1 MSDSYIEI
9 LVKKQPKTWYSFVKG
24 LFLFATIFV
33 FVVLGLMQVNIIFIV
48 LGALLGVASYFVY
61 QDLDLEFEFLFVNGD
76 LSVYKIMGKSTIK
89 NCVELSLEQIE
100 IVAPVKSWHLGDY
113 SNQKTVTADYS
124 SGNENANVYAA
135 YYKGNK
141 GMTKM
146 LFEPDD
152 KMLNAMHQMAPRKVF
167 FE

>member
-1 MSDSYIEI
+1 MIKSWEN
-9 LVKKQPKTWYSFVKG
+9 LHEKTVSNFH
-24 LFLFATIFV
+24 F
-33 FVVLGLMQVNIIFIV
+33 
-48 LGALLGVASYFVY
+48 
-61 QDLDLEFEFLFVNGD
+61 
-76 LSVYKIMGKSTIK
+76 
-89 NCVELSLEQIE
+89 EQIE